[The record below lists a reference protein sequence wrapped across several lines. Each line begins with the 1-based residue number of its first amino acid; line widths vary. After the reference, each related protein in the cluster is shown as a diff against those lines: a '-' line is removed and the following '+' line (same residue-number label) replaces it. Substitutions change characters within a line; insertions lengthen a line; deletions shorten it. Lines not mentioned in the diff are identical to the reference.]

1 MNIIQNVT
9 YLEMV
14 QILGL
19 LQKENAPQNK
29 ENKQIRF
36 VQMKY
41 IG

>member
-1 MNIIQNVT
+1 MNIIRNVT

-19 LQKENAPQNK
+19 LQKENASQNK
-29 ENKQIRF
+29 ENKQMRF
-36 VQMKY
+36 VQVKY

>member
-1 MNIIQNVT
+1 MNIIRNVT
-9 YLEMV
+9 YLELV

-19 LQKENAPQNK
+19 LQKENK

-41 IG
+41 IGWD